1 MGHEKR
7 MHRNFTFYRTVI
19 FEFITRI
26 LNIFPVSLSDINI
39 GTFFLGIGPLII
51 FTKERLERMILL
63 KHTKIKSNRFEN
75 NDGL

>member
-7 MHRNFTFYRTVI
+7 MHRNFTFYRTII

-39 GTFFLGIGPLII
+39 GIFFLGIGPLII
-51 FTKERLERMILL
+51 FTKERMILL
-63 KHTKIKSNRFEN
+63 KHTKIRSNRFEN
-75 NDGL
+75 NYGL